1 MSPSPAVATPTPI
14 PTAEPLAETVLLAEW
29 IDNYVH
35 AFGGQLRVAGSTM
48 NTDELTR
55 AVQVDPAR
63 FVQTRRI
70 SGRATPFLVVNGTPL
85 ALQSDTGEWIEATLG
100 ELGDLNG
107 ITFEFAMRGQP
118 PLDMITRIK
127 GKTTILVDLDLGT
140 DLVCRDFAASD
151 WAQVLANWSSIQSSL
166 DAGDVASLLTQY
178 PFDWTLADG
187 SIREGQALFDDPG
200 LKWRSGGLFRGLI
213 PVESLRNLKSA
224 HQLSGADMLKLLEFT
239 VRTKVLRYPEI
250 THWDVEDEVCAAYV
264 QWTVNGLKDY
274 AFWSLATGFSPAQ
287 LTLLVAKWV
296 KGDHPGAATYMTED
310 SMFDFTN
317 PETPWAHDYIYRYLP
332 EVAAGNRIGGHTLV
346 DGFIGENNWWIFEPQ
361 NWATVGAAMDRIK
374 RIGFPIASSETIIV
388 TGDVPINGQD
398 DPNRRKLVKITDRNA
413 AQASMY
419 AGWLKLYLQ
428 KGVRVIGF
436 SGLGDDRYAWPGDT
450 GIANSNPFFFD
461 TDFRAKESYYA
472 MIDVLY
478 QRLG

>member
-35 AFGGQLRVAGSTM
+35 AFGGQVRVAGNTM

-55 AVQVDPAR
+55 AVQADPAR

-70 SGRATPFLVVNGTPL
+70 SGRATPFLVVNDTPL
-85 ALQSDTGEWIEATLG
+85 ALQSDTGAWIEVTLG
-100 ELGDLNG
+100 GLGDLDHV
-107 ITFEFAMRGQP
+107 TFEFALRGQP
-118 PLDMITRIK
+118 PADMITRVQ
-127 GKTTILVDLDLGT
+127 GKATILVLTDALDT
-140 DLVCRDFAASD
+140 SFVCRDFGQSD
-151 WAQVLANWSSIQSSL
+151 WKHVLDDWDTVQRAL
-166 DAGDVASLLTQY
+166 DAGNVDVLDY
-178 PFDWTLADG
+178 PFYWGFADQ
-187 SIREGQALFDDPG
+187 SITPGRALFGNSAIGFRAQG
-200 LKWRSGGLFRGLI
+200 LYRGPS
-213 PVESLRNLKSA
+213 PVPSLTHLKSNL
-224 HQLSGADMLKLLEFT
+224 HLTNADMLRLLEFT
-239 VRTKVLRYPEI
+239 VRSKVIRYPEI
-250 THWDVEDEVCAAYV
+250 THWDVEDEACSGYV
-264 QWTVNGLKDY
+264 QWTVNGLAEY
-274 AFWSLATGFSPAQ
+274 AFWSLATGVSPAQ
-287 LTLLVAKWV
+287 LTLQVAKWV
-296 KGDHPGAATYMTED
+296 KEDHPGAAAYMTED

-317 PETPWAHDYIYRYLP
+317 PETPWAHDYIYQFLP

-398 DPNRRKLVKITDRNA
+398 DPNRRKVVQISDRNA

-450 GIANSNPFFFD
+450 GIANSSPFFFD